1 MFFAV
6 TWIFYEWIQHH
17 ALHKL
22 HDQAMTFQWNLLH
35 GLRAYA
41 RLVEWFPL
49 ASICDSK
56 PVSHVCYCQN
66 HNNRKSDFS
75 KLCIK
80 SARKVICCCKIVVVN
95 WFIKTASQD
104 SMYLFRG
111 KIYSNICLEIC
122 SIKLCQFNIQCVTTK
137 HKLKTWNIS
146 LLLNCW
152 RKQAF

>member
-1 MFFAV
+1 MQVSEPLQLDPLVYNVLFLAYSADVLWLVALSSMFSAV
-6 TWIFYEWIQHH
+6 TWIFYEWVQHH
-17 ALHKL
+17 ALCKH

-41 RLVEWFPL
+41 RLVKWFPL
-49 ASICDSK
+49 ASIFDSK

-111 KIYSNICLEIC
+111 KIYSNICLEIW
-122 SIKLCQFNIQCVTTK
+122 V
-137 HKLKTWNIS
+137 
-146 LLLNCW
+146 
-152 RKQAF
+152 